1 MKRIVFLDYVRVFAC
16 FLVIVVHASEN
27 FYGAAGSTDMAGP
40 QSFLANESDRL
51 WVSVYDGFSRM
62 AVPLFII
69 VSAFLLTPMKE
80 GLTSWQFYRQRS
92 IRILPP
98 FLLFMVLYS
107 TLPLLWGQIDAET
120 SVKDLSRIL
129 LNFPTQAGHLWFMYP
144 LISLYLFIPVISP
157 WLKKSYS
164 QRRTFLHRP
173 VSVIDLHAVS
183 QPLVGRSLGTM
194 FLERIPHAVL
204 FLRLPRLPG
213 HGTLYTHSPHLEPFQ
228 TPQNRN
234 RLDDYRGS
242 VDDLL
247 VLYPGDTRGKPV
259 HSCYRNRMG
268 FLYHQLC
275 APYYRYLP
283 DVQLYKPAEVPAA
296 HHRNIETQL
305 RYVPDAHILAR
316 PMGNGIQA

>member
-1 MKRIVFLDYVRVFAC
+1 M
-16 FLVIVVHASEN
+16 
-27 FYGAAGSTDMAGP
+27 
-40 QSFLANESDRL
+40 
-51 WVSVYDGFSRM
+51 
-62 AVPLFII
+62 
-69 VSAFLLTPMKE
+69 
-80 GLTSWQFYRQRS
+80 
-92 IRILPP
+92 
-98 FLLFMVLYS
+98 
-107 TLPLLWGQIDAET
+107 
-120 SVKDLSRIL
+120 
-129 LNFPTQAGHLWFMYP
+129 
-144 LISLYLFIPVISP
+144 
-157 WLKKSYS
+157 
-164 QRRTFLHRP
+164 FLHRP
-173 VSVIDLHAVS
+173 VPVINLHAVS

-194 FLERIPHAVL
+194 FLERIPHVVL

-213 HGTLYTHSPHLEPFQ
+213 HGTLYAHPPHLEPLQ

-234 RLDDYRGS
+234 CFDDYRSS

-247 VLYPGDTRGKPV
+247 VLYPGDTRRKSV

-305 RYVPDAHILAR
+305 RHVPDAHILAR

>member
-157 WLKKSYS
+157 WLKKATAKEE
-164 QRRTFLHRP
+164 RFFIGLFL
-173 VSVIDLHAVS
+173 LS

-283 DVQLYKPAEVPAA
+283 DVQLYKPTEVPAA

-305 RYVPDAHILAR
+305 RHVPDAHILAR
-316 PMGNGIQA
+316 TMGNGIQA